1 MALKLAINGFGR
13 IGRLVFREAMKHD
26 EFEVVA
32 VNDLTD
38 AGQLAHLLK
47 YDSVHG
53 IYDAEVNADEDSFV
67 VNGQRIKVYA
77 EKDPAQLPWG
87 ELGVDVVLE
96 CTGHFRSMEEVGK
109 HIEAGAKKAILSAPA
124 KGAMLTFVMG
134 VNHEDYNPAT
144 DDVISNASCTTNC
157 LAPVAKV
164 LDEKF
169 GIERGMMTTIHSY
182 TNDQRILD
190 FPHSDPRRARA
201 GAVSMIP
208 TTTGA
213 AVAVSK
219 VLPQLKDYN
228 ELPLVSI
235 DYNGNH
241 HSSTVDGLS
250 TMVLENKMVK
260 VLAWGAFFM
269 LNKKTMK
276 DIDVKGKRVFVRVD
290 FNVPM
295 ADGAIT
301 DETRIRAAIPT
312 IEYLVEQGAKVIL
325 ASHLGRPKGEVKED
339 MCLTAAGVRLAQ
351 LMGKPVTKLDES
363 IGQVVEEAVASMHD
377 GDLLLMENVRF
388 HAGEEKNDP
397 TLAQQ
402 FAQLADIYMYCK
414 ALSNPEHP
422 FTAIIGGAK
431 VKDKIG
437 VIESLLEKV
446 DHLIIGGGLSFT
458 FIKAQGY
465 DIGKSLLEEDKIE
478 LAKSF
483 IEKAKAKGVQLHMPV
498 DAVVANEFSQDAE
511 TQIVNVDAIPADW
524 MGLDIGP
531 KTAANYAEV
540 IKNSKLIIWNGP
552 MGVFEMDKFANGTK
566 KVADAMATTAG
577 YTVIG
582 GGDSAAAV
590 EKFEVADKMDHI
602 STGGGASLELMEGK
616 ELPGIVALNDK

>member
-1 MALKLAINGFGR
+1 
-13 IGRLVFREAMKHD
+13 
-26 EFEVVA
+26 
-32 VNDLTD
+32 
-38 AGQLAHLLK
+38 
-47 YDSVHG
+47 
-53 IYDAEVNADEDSFV
+53 
-67 VNGQRIKVYA
+67 
-77 EKDPAQLPWG
+77 
-87 ELGVDVVLE
+87 
-96 CTGHFRSMEEVGK
+96 
-109 HIEAGAKKAILSAPA
+109 
-124 KGAMLTFVMG
+124 
-134 VNHEDYNPAT
+134 
-144 DDVISNASCTTNC
+144 
-157 LAPVAKV
+157 
-164 LDEKF
+164 
-169 GIERGMMTTIHSY
+169 
-182 TNDQRILD
+182 
-190 FPHSDPRRARA
+190 
-201 GAVSMIP
+201 
-208 TTTGA
+208 
-213 AVAVSK
+213 
-219 VLPQLKDYN
+219 
-228 ELPLVSI
+228 
-235 DYNGNH
+235 
-241 HSSTVDGLS
+241 
-250 TMVLENKMVK
+250 
-260 VLAWGAFFM
+260 
-269 LNKKTMK
+269 MK

-339 MCLTAAGVRLAQ
+339 MRLTAVGVRLAQ

-363 IGQVVEEAVASMHD
+363 IGQVVEEAVASMHN
-377 GDLLLMENVRF
+377 GDLLLLENVRF

-402 FAQLADIYMYCK
+402 FAQLADIYVNDAFGAAHRAHASTEGIAKHIPAVSGFLMQKELDVLGK

-511 TQIVNVDAIPADW
+511 TQIVDVDAIPADW

-566 KVADAMATTAG
+566 TVADAMATTAG